1 MSAVEK
7 VSFFEHTQ
15 DVQVLN
21 TIKQRRSVGHVSQQQ
36 PSREAIERMLE
47 AATFAPSHHVTE
59 PWRFFVLTG
68 SARQA
73 LGDVMANSFKTR
85 LEQSPSDPL
94 PNTEALNAQTSNTN
108 IQKKLMR
115 ERAKPMRAPV
125 IIVVAL
131 TDVPQLQGD
140 YPIECVEAAGAA
152 VQNMM
157 LAAEEL
163 GLATVWRTGDPA
175 YDPMVKRWFG
185 LKKDDLIVAF
195 LYTGYPMTSRPMRIP
210 THFSVKTTWLS

>member
-1 MSAVEK
+1 MSAVEQ
-7 VSFFEHTQ
+7 VSFFERTQ

-21 TIKQRRSVGHVSQQQ
+21 TIKQRRSIGHVSQVQ
-36 PSREAIERMLE
+36 PSRAAIERLLE

-59 PWRFFVLTG
+59 PWRFFVLTA

-73 LGDVMANSFKTR
+73 LGNVMANALKAR
-85 LEQSPSDPL
+85 LEQSADDQISD
-94 PNTEALNAQTSNTN
+94 AA

-125 IIVVAL
+125 IIVVAI
-131 TDVPQLQGD
+131 TDVQQLQGD

-195 LYTGYPMTSRPMRIP
+195 LYVGYPMASRPMRIP

>member
-1 MSAVEK
+1 MDNTVEK
-7 VSFFEHTQ
+7 KIFFERTQ
-15 DVQVLN
+15 NVQVLN
-21 TIKQRRSVGHVSQQQ
+21 TIKQRRSVGHVSQEQ
-36 PSREAIERMLE
+36 PSREAIERLLE
-47 AATFAPSHHVTE
+47 AGTFAPSHHVTE

-68 SARQA
+68 SARQS
-73 LGDVMANSFKTR
+73 LGDVMANSLKTR
-85 LEQSPSDPL
+85 LEQSSHEPIPAANL
-94 PNTEALNAQTSNTN
+94 
-108 IQKKLMR
+108 QKKLLR

-125 IIVVAL
+125 VIVVAI
-131 TDVPQLQGD
+131 TEVPQLQGD

-157 LAAEEL
+157 LAAEEV
-163 GLATVWRTGDPA
+163 GLATVWRTVDTA

-195 LYTGYPMTSRPMRIP
+195 LYVGYPMTTRPMRIP

>member
-1 MSAVEK
+1 MDNTVEK
-7 VSFFEHTQ
+7 KIFFERTQ
-15 DVQVLN
+15 NVQVLN
-21 TIKQRRSVGHVSQQQ
+21 TIKQRRSVGHVSQEQ
-36 PSREAIERMLE
+36 PSREAIERLLE
-47 AATFAPSHHVTE
+47 AGTFAPSHHVTE

-73 LGDVMANSFKTR
+73 LGDVMANSLKTR
-85 LEQSPSDPL
+85 LEQSSHEPIPVANL
-94 PNTEALNAQTSNTN
+94 
-108 IQKKLMR
+108 QKKMLR

-125 IIVVAL
+125 IVVVAI
-131 TDVPQLQGD
+131 TEVQQLQGD

-157 LAAEEL
+157 LAAEEI
-163 GLATVWRTGDPA
+163 GLATVWRTGDTA

-195 LYTGYPMTSRPMRIP
+195 LYVGYPMTARPMRIP

>member
-1 MSAVEK
+1 VEK
-7 VSFFEHTQ
+7 KIFFERTQ
-15 DVQVLN
+15 NVQVLN
-21 TIKQRRSVGHVSQQQ
+21 TIKQRRSVGHVSQEQ
-36 PSREAIERMLE
+36 PSREAIERLLE
-47 AATFAPSHHVTE
+47 AGTFAPSHHVTE

-68 SARQA
+68 SARQS
-73 LGDVMANSFKTR
+73 LGDVMANSLKTR
-85 LEQSPSDPL
+85 LEQSSHEPIPAANL
-94 PNTEALNAQTSNTN
+94 
-108 IQKKLMR
+108 QKKLLR

-125 IIVVAL
+125 VIVVAI
-131 TDVPQLQGD
+131 TEVPQLQGD

-157 LAAEEL
+157 LAAEEV
-163 GLATVWRTGDPA
+163 GLATVWRTGDTA

-195 LYTGYPMTSRPMRIP
+195 LYVGYPMTTRPMRIP

>member
-1 MSAVEK
+1 MDNTVEK
-7 VSFFEHTQ
+7 KIFFERTQ
-15 DVQVLN
+15 NVQVLN
-21 TIKQRRSVGHVSQQQ
+21 TIKQRRSVGHVSQEQ
-36 PSREAIERMLE
+36 PSREAIERLLE
-47 AATFAPSHHVTE
+47 AGTFAPSHHVTE

-68 SARQA
+68 SARQS
-73 LGDVMANSFKTR
+73 LGDVMANSLKTR
-85 LEQSPSDPL
+85 LEQSSHEPIPVANL
-94 PNTEALNAQTSNTN
+94 
-108 IQKKLMR
+108 QKKMLR

-125 IIVVAL
+125 IIVVAI

-157 LAAEEL
+157 LAAEEV
-163 GLATVWRTGDPA
+163 GLATVWRTGDTA

-195 LYTGYPMTSRPMRIP
+195 LYVGYPMTARPMRIP

>member
-1 MSAVEK
+1 MDNTVEK
-7 VSFFEHTQ
+7 KIFFERTQ
-15 DVQVLN
+15 NVQVLN
-21 TIKQRRSVGHVSQQQ
+21 TIKQRRSVGHVSQGQ
-36 PSREAIERMLE
+36 PSREAIERLLE
-47 AATFAPSHHVTE
+47 AGTFAPSHHVTE

-68 SARQA
+68 SARQS
-73 LGDVMANSFKTR
+73 LGDVMANSLKTR
-85 LEQSPSDPL
+85 LEQSSHEPIPAANL
-94 PNTEALNAQTSNTN
+94 
-108 IQKKLMR
+108 QKKLLR

-125 IIVVAL
+125 VIVVAI
-131 TDVPQLQGD
+131 TEVPQLQDD

-157 LAAEEL
+157 LAAEEV
-163 GLATVWRTGDPA
+163 GLATVWRTGDTA

-195 LYTGYPMTSRPMRIP
+195 LYVGYPMTTRPMRIP

>member
-1 MSAVEK
+1 MDNTVEK
-7 VSFFEHTQ
+7 KIFFERTQ
-15 DVQVLN
+15 NVQVLN
-21 TIKQRRSVGHVSQQQ
+21 TIKQRRSVGHVSQEQ
-36 PSREAIERMLE
+36 PSREAIERLLE
-47 AATFAPSHHVTE
+47 AGTFAPSHHVTE

-68 SARQA
+68 SARQS
-73 LGDVMANSFKTR
+73 LGDVMANSLKTR
-85 LEQSPSDPL
+85 LEQSSHEPIPVVNL
-94 PNTEALNAQTSNTN
+94 
-108 IQKKLMR
+108 QKKMLR
-115 ERAKPMRAPV
+115 ERAKAMRAPV
-125 IIVVAL
+125 IIVVAI

-157 LAAEEL
+157 LAAEEI
-163 GLATVWRTGDPA
+163 GLATVWRTGDTA

-195 LYTGYPMTSRPMRIP
+195 LYVGYPMTARPMRIP

>member
-7 VSFFEHTQ
+7 VPFLERTQ

-21 TIKQRRSVGHVSQQQ
+21 TIKQRRSVGHVSQEQ
-36 PSREAIERMLE
+36 PSREAIERLLE

-73 LGDVMANSFKTR
+73 LGDVMANSLKIR
-85 LEQSPSDPL
+85 LEQSASEQGA
-94 PNTEALNAQTSNTN
+94 EAQLSTTN

-115 ERAKPMRAPV
+115 ERAKPTRAPV

-195 LYTGYPMTSRPMRIP
+195 LYTGYPMTTRPMRIP

>member
-1 MSAVEK
+1 MDNTVEK
-7 VSFFEHTQ
+7 KIFFERTQ
-15 DVQVLN
+15 NVQVLN
-21 TIKQRRSVGHVSQQQ
+21 TIKQRRSVGHVSQEQ
-36 PSREAIERMLE
+36 PSREAIERLLE
-47 AATFAPSHHVTE
+47 AGTFAPSHHVTE

-68 SARQA
+68 SARQS
-73 LGDVMANSFKTR
+73 LGDVMANSLKTR
-85 LEQSPSDPL
+85 LEQ
-94 PNTEALNAQTSNTN
+94 TSQVPIPVATM
-108 IQKKLMR
+108 QKKMLR

-125 IIVVAL
+125 IIVVAI
-131 TDVPQLQGD
+131 TDVQQLQGD

-157 LAAEEL
+157 LAAEEV
-163 GLATVWRTGDPA
+163 GLATVWRTGDTA

-195 LYTGYPMTSRPMRIP
+195 LYVGYPMTARPMRIP

>member
-1 MSAVEK
+1 MDNTVEK
-7 VSFFEHTQ
+7 KIFFERTQ
-15 DVQVLN
+15 NVQVLN
-21 TIKQRRSVGHVSQQQ
+21 TIKQRRSVGHVSQEQ
-36 PSREAIERMLE
+36 PSREAIERLLE
-47 AATFAPSHHVTE
+47 AGTFAPSHHVTE

-68 SARQA
+68 SARQS
-73 LGDVMANSFKTR
+73 LGDVMANSLKTR
-85 LEQSPSDPL
+85 LEQSSHEPIPVASL
-94 PNTEALNAQTSNTN
+94 
-108 IQKKLMR
+108 QKKMLR

-125 IIVVAL
+125 IIVVAI
-131 TDVPQLQGD
+131 TDVQQLQGD

-157 LAAEEL
+157 LAAEEV
-163 GLATVWRTGDPA
+163 GLATVWRTGDTA

-195 LYTGYPMTSRPMRIP
+195 LYVGYPMTARPMRIP

>member
-1 MSAVEK
+1 MDNTVEK
-7 VSFFEHTQ
+7 KIFFERTQ
-15 DVQVLN
+15 NVQVLN
-21 TIKQRRSVGHVSQQQ
+21 TIKQRRSVGHVSQEQ
-36 PSREAIERMLE
+36 PSREAIERLLE
-47 AATFAPSHHVTE
+47 AGTFAPSHHVTE

-68 SARQA
+68 SSRQS
-73 LGDVMANSFKTR
+73 LGDVMANSLKTR
-85 LEQSPSDPL
+85 LEQSSHEPIPAANL
-94 PNTEALNAQTSNTN
+94 
-108 IQKKLMR
+108 QKKMLR

-125 IIVVAL
+125 IIVVAI

-157 LAAEEL
+157 LAAEEI
-163 GLATVWRTGDPA
+163 GLATVWRTGDTA

-195 LYTGYPMTSRPMRIP
+195 LYAGYPMTARPMRIP